1 MAECG
6 QTIFYFLLHDS
17 KIGKLSFIEMIAIDK
32 GCSVREIEWVK
43 IARVNVWELI
53 RVKQSG

>member
-43 IARVNVWELI
+43 IARVNV
-53 RVKQSG
+53 